1 VGAVLFLLS
10 TRVFPVPAKTTFLVI
25 VSAWTAYAV
34 HNNLSAIAVLGLSPF
49 GGTVS

>member
-1 VGAVLFLLS
+1 
-10 TRVFPVPAKTTFLVI
+10 VI

-34 HNNLSAIAVLGLSPF
+34 HNNLTAIAVLGLSPF